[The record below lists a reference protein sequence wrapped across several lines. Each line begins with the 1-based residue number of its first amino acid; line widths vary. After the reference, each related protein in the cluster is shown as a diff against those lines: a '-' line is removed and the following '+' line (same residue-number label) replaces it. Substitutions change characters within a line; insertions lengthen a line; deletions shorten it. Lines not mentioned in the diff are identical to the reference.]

1 MHCDKTEINTIEGD
15 GIKQTSVITNSKIEK
30 KLFLSIQVIRDE
42 VLQKIFLNV
51 LSFECS
57 ERTCDEDL
65 PG

>member
-42 VLQKIFLNV
+42 GLQKIFLNV